1 MNLRKPTI
9 LRIVLISSIVSIC
22 VAFLIARFSKSVED
36 DKYKFPVMSKETWD
50 ILGTPPQQVEEEEE
64 EEEVEEV
71 EVTPP
76 QEEVMEGYSMF

>member
-9 LRIVLISSIVSIC
+9 LRIVLISAIVSIC

-50 ILGTPPQQVEEEEE
+50 ILGTKPEPTEEEEEEEE
-64 EEEVEEV
+64 EEEVA
-71 EVTPP
+71 PP
-76 QEEVMEGYSMF
+76 QEEVMEGYTMF